1 MGACALSVLV
11 EGPRTFA
18 RPTPQAPPSSSARE
32 PSPFAAVNVLVTGA
46 TSGLGRAVTAV
57 LAAEGHTVLVHG
69 RDSGK
74 VDQTVAGLGG
84 DARGYTADLA
94 SLAEVRRL
102 GHEVGEREE
111 RLDVL
116 VNNAGVA
123 ATERRESADG
133 IELDFAVNHLA
144 HFVLTGRLL
153 PRLACSAPARIVNVA
168 SIGQAPIDWD
178 DPLLE
183 GRWEGFRAYAQSKLA
198 QITFTFALAE
208 RLPDGVVTNALHP
221 ATLMDTNMVRESFGR
236 AMSTVDDG
244 VGPVMQ
250 LAVGDVGGEVSGR
263 FFEMERES
271 RAHAQ
276 AYDADAQ
283 ARLWRLSAELAGDDP
298 FAGQ

>member
-1 MGACALSVLV
+1 M
-11 EGPRTFA
+11 
-18 RPTPQAPPSSSARE
+18 
-32 PSPFAAVNVLVTGA
+32 NVLVTGA
-46 TSGLGRAVTAV
+46 TSGLGRAVAAA
-57 LAAEGHTVLVHG
+57 LAGGGHTVLVHG
-69 RDSGK
+69 RDPGK
-74 VDQTVAGLGG
+74 VEQAVAELGG
-84 DARGYTADLA
+84 GARGYTADLA

-102 GHEVGEREE
+102 AGEVLEREE

-153 PRLACSAPARIVNVA
+153 PLLERSAPARIVNVA

-183 GRWEGFRAYAQSKLA
+183 RRWESFRAYAQSKLA

-208 RLPDGVVTNALHP
+208 RLPDGATTNALHP

-244 VGPVMQ
+244 VAPVMQ
-250 LAVGDVGGEVSGR
+250 LAVGGVGGDASGR
-263 FFEMERES
+263 FFDMERES

-276 AYDADAQ
+276 AYDTDAQ
-283 ARLWRLSAELAGDDP
+283 ARLWRLSAELAAEDP
-298 FAGQ
+298 FADQ